1 MKKDRNLFEM
11 FNLLNGTD
19 IKEPKIKITRRLIE
33 AIEKND
39 FTIDKNNDP
48 SVKRISIDNDIREDI
63 DLTFEDKGGI
73 IVFSTDVNAIKMNDN
88 VLKNFIY
95 QKLTSLAN
103 YINKNK
109 KVTDLLAKNK
119 NLHGMGYSV
128 GNFVKGRYISK
139 DGQTFSEKSTSVEII
154 GIESDVLIKI
164 AENICSEFRQESVLV
179 KNYATNSICIVTA

>member
-1 MKKDRNLFEM
+1 MKKNRNLFEM
-11 FNLLNGTD
+11 FNLLNNTD
-19 IKEPKIKITRRLIE
+19 IKEPKMKITRGLIE

-39 FTIDKNNDP
+39 FTIDKSNDP
-48 SVKRISIDNDIREDI
+48 SVKRMSIDNDIREDI
-63 DLTFEDKGGI
+63 DMIFDEKGGI
-73 IVFSTDVNAIKMNDN
+73 IVFSTDVNAIKLNDN
-88 VLKNFIY
+88 GLKNFIY